1 MKPSLTRVF
10 QRRQL
15 TGVLVGLLLLA
26 AINLFCFFAQSA
38 PVGLVVLLNVVFF
51 GCISL
56 ILLYDHRLF
65 RQILSDLS
73 LLSLFRACDKTASFA
88 FAETANLAVQK
99 SQLLSNYP
107 WGYLIA
113 DSQGVCLEL
122 SERGAAILG
131 RTPEQLVGK
140 ALSAEEFP
148 LTIQALTQQTPLEG
162 ERTIQREN
170 GSCTLYCSV
179 FPFQLCFGEVGVM
192 STFVDISETK
202 ALIAKI
208 HQMDRLC
215 MVGEMVSIITHDIRN
230 PLASIKG
237 LAQLGELTP
246 ERAEQLGLY
255 RRIDAMVNDVNQYLE
270 QILCYSRPD
279 RDEAGSHWSIR
290 SLFENI
296 VLMLQGKMTSTG
308 IKLQVEVSEP
318 EPQLAMNRLE
328 LQHVLLNLINN
339 AFEAMSAAEIK
350 GVITLRAW
358 QEAETALIEV
368 SDEGPGIPPEN
379 ISRIWNIFYTT
390 KPNGSGIGL
399 AMAKRSIEQHQG
411 TIGVVSSPEGTTF
424 TIKLPARQAADISG

>member
-1 MKPSLTRVF
+1 
-10 QRRQL
+10 
-15 TGVLVGLLLLA
+15 
-26 AINLFCFFAQSA
+26 
-38 PVGLVVLLNVVFF
+38 
-51 GCISL
+51 
-56 ILLYDHRLF
+56 
-65 RQILSDLS
+65 
-73 LLSLFRACDKTASFA
+73 
-88 FAETANLAVQK
+88 
-99 SQLLSNYP
+99 
-107 WGYLIA
+107 
-113 DSQGVCLEL
+113 
-122 SERGAAILG
+122 
-131 RTPEQLVGK
+131 
-140 ALSAEEFP
+140 
-148 LTIQALTQQTPLEG
+148 
-162 ERTIQREN
+162 
-170 GSCTLYCSV
+170 
-179 FPFQLCFGEVGVM
+179 M

-358 QEAETALIEV
+358 QEAETAFIEV